1 MDKYFNY
8 DYFPSPQSLIEKM
21 INKLGRNWKREIKH
35 VLEPSAGS
43 GNLIEGMRERYMQ
56 GQEINGYWCRG
67 SKTCDI
73 KFDAVEIEE
82 GLVAILRNKGIN
94 VAYHGDF
101 MDYEPQKYYD
111 LIFCN
116 LPFSCCGKHLIKCIK
131 IQERIGGKIVAI
143 TSASILENTYSKD
156 REYLEKTLKE
166 YNADIEYIEEA
177 FTTDDTER
185 KTNVKIALIYID
197 IPMKN
202 KESMFERE
210 FKRDCPDINIEDIN
224 AVALNRNKLEQLV
237 FEYDLCVKSSV
248 KLFEEKMRI
257 DKLLSGFR
265 LNNELVLCRSLSRPE
280 SLTINDF
287 IEETNQKFWRKFI
300 DETDFESML
309 PSQLKDNFRSNIQ
322 ANRNI
327 AFNLDN
333 LYYFYNE
340 LMNAIPDSY
349 ENTVAKVFDDC
360 TRRYNYTD
368 NEWCKTTWGYDGFK
382 SNDAF
387 AIKNRVIIPCYI
399 ANPNSFSYHD
409 IPDIFKD
416 LNIIFNNIAGI
427 KNQDDLSYQG
437 DIHKSMTSN
446 CKKYETTHFLISTF
460 KRGTMHI
467 YFKNKKHLAMFN
479 YMASKGKNWLD
490 EGFSD
495 KPYDDM
501 TDREREI
508 VKILGFEPEDFK
520 QIQQLSNK
528 RQYIK
533 LLT

>member
-1 MDKYFNY
+1 MKQFFNE
-8 DYFPSPQSLIEKM
+8 DYFPTPPSLINKM
-21 INKLGRNWKREIKH
+21 IEKLGRNWKHEVKH

-43 GNLIEGMRERYMQ
+43 GGLIEGMQKLYML
-56 GQEINGYWCRG
+56 GQEINGFWCRG

-73 KFDAVEIEE
+73 KFDAVEIED

-101 MDYEPQKYYD
+101 MDYKPQKYYD

-116 LPFSCCGKHLIKCIK
+116 LPFSCCSKHLIKCIQ

-143 TSASILENTYSKD
+143 TSATMLENAYSKD
-156 REYLEKTLKE
+156 REYLERVLEE
-166 YNADIEYIEEA
+166 YNAEIEYIEEA

-210 FKRDCPDINIEDIN
+210 FKRDCANIEIEDVN
-224 AVALNRNKLEQLV
+224 AVALKKNKLEQLV

-248 KLFEEKMRI
+248 KLFEEKMRV
-257 DKLLSGFR
+257 DKLLSGFG
-265 LNNELVLCRSLSRPE
+265 LSNELALCRSLSRPE

-287 IEETNQKFWRKFI
+287 IEEMNQKFWRKFI
-300 DETDFESML
+300 DETDFESRL

-340 LMNAIPDSY
+340 LMNSIPDSY
-349 ENTVAKVFDDC
+349 EKTVAKVFDDC

-368 NEWCKTTWGYDGFK
+368 NEWCKATWGYDGFK

-387 AIKNRVIIPCYI
+387 AIKNRIIIPCYI

-427 KNQDDLSYQG
+427 KNKDDLKYQG
-437 DIHKSMTSN
+437 AIHKAMTSN
-446 CKKYETTHFLISTF
+446 CKKFETEHFLISTF
-460 KRGTMHI
+460 KKGTLHI
-467 YFKNKKHLAMFN
+467 SFKNKKHLAMFN
-479 YMASKGKNWLD
+479 YMAGKGKMWLND
-490 EGFSD
+490 GFTE

-501 TDREREI
+501 SDSEKEI
-508 VKILGFEPEDFK
+508 VKALGFEPEDFK
-520 QIQQLSNK
+520 QMQQLQNK

-533 LLT
+533 LLN

>member
-1 MDKYFNY
+1 MNNFYNQ
-8 DYFPSPQSLIEKM
+8 DYFPTPNHLIDRMIEK
-21 INKLGRNWKREIKH
+21 LGHNWKYEVKH

-43 GNLIEGMRERYMQ
+43 GNLIEGMQNRYMQ

-67 SKTCDI
+67 ANKCDI
-73 KFDAVEIEE
+73 KFDAVEIED

-116 LPFSCCGKHLIKCIK
+116 LPFSCCSKHLIKCIQ

-143 TSASILENTYSKD
+143 TSASMLENAYSND
-156 REYLEKTLKE
+156 REYLERLLEE

-210 FKRDCPDINIEDIN
+210 FKRDCPDIKIEDIN
-224 AVALNRNKLEQLV
+224 AVALKKNKLEQLV

-248 KLFEEKMRI
+248 KLFEEKMRV
-257 DKLLSGFR
+257 DKLLSGFG
-265 LNNELVLCRSLSRPE
+265 LNNELSICKDYCNPKVLN
-280 SLTINDF
+280 INTF
-287 IEETNQKFWRKFI
+287 IEEMNQKFWRKFI

-349 ENTVAKVFDDC
+349 EKTVAKVFDDC

-368 NEWCKTTWGYDGFK
+368 SEWCKTTWGYDGFK

-399 ANPNSFSYHD
+399 ANPNSYGTR
-409 IPDIFKD
+409 IPEIFVD

-427 KNQDDLSYQG
+427 KNKDDLKYQG
-437 DIHKSMTSN
+437 EIYKAMTN
-446 CKKYETTHFLISTF
+446 HCKKFETEHFLISTF
-460 KRGTMHI
+460 KKGTMHI

-479 YMASKGKNWLD
+479 YMAGRGKSWLG
-490 EGFSD
+490 EGFAD

-501 TDREREI
+501 NDSEKEI
-508 VKILGFEPEDFK
+508 VRALGFEPEDFK
-520 QIQQLSNK
+520 QMQLLQNK

-533 LLT
+533 MLT

>member
-1 MDKYFNY
+1 MSQFYNQ
-8 DYFPSPQSLIEKM
+8 DYFPTPNHLIDKM
-21 INKLGRNWKREIKH
+21 IEKLGRDWKYKVKH

-43 GNLIEGMRERYMQ
+43 GSLIEGMQNRYMK
-56 GQEINGYWCRG
+56 GQKIDGVWYRTSN
-67 SKTCDI
+67 KCDI
-73 KFDAVEIEE
+73 KFDAIEIED

-101 MDYEPQKYYD
+101 MEYIPQKYYD

-116 LPFSCCGKHLIKCIK
+116 LPFSCCAKHLIKCIQ

-143 TSASILENTYSKD
+143 TSASILENAYSKD
-156 REYLEKTLKE
+156 REYLERTLKE

-202 KESMFERE
+202 QESMFERE
-210 FKRDCPDINIEDIN
+210 FKRDCPDIKIEDIN
-224 AVALNRNKLEQLV
+224 AVALKKNKLEQLV

-257 DKLLSGFR
+257 DKLLSGFG
-265 LNNELVLCRSLSRPE
+265 LDNELALCKSLSKPE
-280 SLTINDF
+280 QLNINDF
-287 IEETNQKFWRKFI
+287 IEEMNQKFWRKFI

-340 LMNAIPDSY
+340 LMNSIPDSY
-349 ENTVAKVFDDC
+349 EKTVAKVFDDC
-360 TRRYNYTD
+360 TKRYNYTD
-368 NEWCKTTWGYDGFK
+368 SEWCKTTWGYDGFK

-399 ANPNSFSYHD
+399 ANPNSCGTH
-409 IPDIFKD
+409 IPEIFVD

-427 KNQDDLSYQG
+427 KNQDDLKYQG
-437 DIHKSMTSN
+437 EIHKAMQSN
-446 CKKYETTHFLISTF
+446 CKKFETNHFLISTF
-460 KRGTMHI
+460 KKGSLHI

-479 YMASKGKNWLD
+479 YMAGKGKMWLND
-490 EGFSD
+490 GFAD
-495 KPYDDM
+495 KPYDNMNDN
-501 TDREREI
+501 EKEI
-508 VKILGFEPEDFK
+508 VKTLGFEPEDFK
-520 QIQQLSNK
+520 QMQQLQNK
-528 RQYIK
+528 REYIK

>member
-1 MDKYFNY
+1 MNNFYNQ
-8 DYFPSPQSLIEKM
+8 DYFPTPDHLIDRMIEK
-21 INKLGRNWKREIKH
+21 LGHNWKYEVKH

-43 GNLIEGMRERYMQ
+43 GNLIEGMQNRYMQ
-56 GQEINGYWCRG
+56 GQEIDGYWCRG
-67 SKTCDI
+67 ANKCDI
-73 KFDAVEIEE
+73 KFDAVEIED

-101 MDYEPQKYYD
+101 MLYEPQKYYD

-116 LPFSCCGKHLIKCIK
+116 LPFSCCAKHLIKCIQ

-143 TSASILENTYSKD
+143 TSASMLENAYSRD
-156 REYLEKTLKE
+156 REYLERLLNE

-177 FTTDDTER
+177 FTTEDTER

-210 FKRDCPDINIEDIN
+210 FKRDCPEINIEDMN
-224 AVALNRNKLEQLV
+224 AISLKRNKLEQLV
-237 FEYDLCVKSSV
+237 FEYDLCVKSSI
-248 KLFEEKMRI
+248 KLFEEKLRV
-257 DKLLSGFR
+257 DKLLSGFG
-265 LNNELVLCRSLSRPE
+265 LNNELSICKDYCNPKVLN
-280 SLTINDF
+280 INTF
-287 IEETNQKFWRKFI
+287 IEEMNQKFWRKFI

-340 LMNAIPDSY
+340 LMNSIPDSY
-349 ENTVAKVFDDC
+349 EQTVAKVFDDC

-368 NEWCKTTWGYDGFK
+368 SEWCKTTWGYDGFK
-382 SNDAF
+382 TNNAF
-387 AIKNRVIIPCYI
+387 AIKKKVIIPCYL
-399 ANPNSFSYHD
+399 ANPNSFATQ
-409 IPDIFKD
+409 IPTELLD

-427 KNQDDLSYQG
+427 KNKDDLRYSG
-437 DIHKSMTSN
+437 EVHNAIKNN
-446 CKKYETTHFLISTF
+446 CKKFEMEHFLVSSY
-460 KRGTMHI
+460 KKGTLHI
-467 YFKNKKHLAMFN
+467 EFKNKKHLAMFN
-479 YMASKGKNWLD
+479 YMAGRGKSWLG
-490 EGFSD
+490 EGFAD
-495 KPYDDM
+495 KPYNDM
-501 TDREREI
+501 TEAEKEI
-508 VKILGFEPEDFK
+508 VRALGFEPEDFK
-520 QIQQLSNK
+520 QMQQLQNK

-533 LLT
+533 MIA